1 MLFDSIM
8 THTYTHSKFCLSSQQ
23 LNWSYSISKNIRSYI
38 VAPMPQQHPKE
49 NLHS

>member
-23 LNWSYSISKNIRSYI
+23 FN
-38 VAPMPQQHPKE
+38 
-49 NLHS
+49 